1 MRVFTVLY
9 GIGTINV
16 KNAEDTIFGIFR
28 HCSEKWSTPWV
39 LDRDEHC
46 VIT

>member
-16 KNAEDTIFGIFR
+16 KNAEDTIFGIFKALFR
-28 HCSEKWSTPWV
+28 KI
-39 LDRDEHC
+39 EHAMG
-46 VIT
+46 IRQG